1 MSSFRRPGD
10 PIPASLVRLLR
21 DRLGLT
27 QEGLAERLGVKGGKS
42 TISGWENE
50 HAKCEG
56 PAAEFILTL
65 LGTSSGPMKLRSLE
79 ADIDRRWS
87 VANQNNKAWR
97 QISIAPDSDYV
108 IDRDAF
114 LRLLPEAA
122 LTEEEHAHRFP
133 FTEVNGRPVYGFVDQ
148 SWQGAIPNTPEEPP
162 SYLWRLQRDG
172 GFAYRERLWEVDQI
186 LDPPYGHVILGSLFD
201 IAVPALAFYS
211 RVARVWQPRMDLL
224 ISMELHGIRNRGIA
238 FDLGSDRPSFGGRR
252 HASGDPLSHPHH
264 HWGGREGKHLDC
276 GRADPSASPGIRP
289 RRRPHCTAQHPP

>member
-1 MSSFRRPGD
+1 
-10 PIPASLVRLLR
+10 
-21 DRLGLT
+21 
-27 QEGLAERLGVKGGKS
+27 
-42 TISGWENE
+42 
-50 HAKCEG
+50 
-56 PAAEFILTL
+56 
-65 LGTSSGPMKLRSLE
+65 MKLRSLE

-238 FDLGSDRPSFGGRR
+238 FDLGSDRPSFGDF
-252 HASGDPLSHPHH
+252 AVD
-264 HWGGREGKHLDC
+264 E
-276 GRADPSASPGIRP
+276 P
-289 RRRPHCTAQHPP
+289 RRVSMEDGMRAEIHSPIPTTIGEVVKASISIVGELILPLRPESARDDVLTAQLNIRREREKQARTPYPRLGVLAKLSP